1 MANQTTRRDFL
12 RTGTMAGLG
21 MAVGSAV
28 FPGSTSAQSRSS
40 AASMIGYNPGARD
53 LIKVGFVGIGNQ
65 GAGHVNNLL
74 KIEGCQITAVCDIRP
89 ERVKWAQN
97 RVVKADILH
106 MSRLKGLDHEIG
118 CLHQPP

>member
-28 FPGSTSAQSRSS
+28 LSGDTSAQSRSG
-40 AASMIGYNPGARD
+40 AASMIGYNPGAKE

-65 GAGHVNNLL
+65 GSGHVNNLL
-74 KIEGCQITAVCDIRP
+74 KIEGCQVTAVCDIRP
-89 ERVKWAQN
+89 ERIKWALRGNVQAIN
-97 RVVKADILH
+97 K
-106 MSRLKGLDHEIG
+106 
-118 CLHQPP
+118 